1 MSAMAATRTRR
12 VAGGRWFT
20 TGVTSGIVLASSK
33 PAMIESGSLTA
44 GSAHEAACATAL
56 RVLHERGIQFL
67 VGGTFAFTQ
76 YTGVVRTTKD
86 LDLFV
91 SPGDLDRTLTSL
103 RESGFETTVPFPHW
117 LAKARSPDIAMD
129 LIFSSGNGVA
139 RVDADWFRHAA
150 DVVLYGIPVK
160 LSPIE
165 ELIWSKSFVMERERF
180 DGADVTHLLRARG
193 HVIDWPRLIARYG
206 DYRLVLAAHLL
217 LFRFAYSDADQLMP
231 AWVFEQVLG
240 DLARPGTSSDERVCF
255 GTLMSREQYLADVS
269 QLGYADARLARGHM
283 SPEALEIWTA
293 AIAEDD
299 HDD

>member
-1 MSAMAATRTRR
+1 
-12 VAGGRWFT
+12 
-20 TGVTSGIVLASSK
+20 
-33 PAMIESGSLTA
+33 MIDSGSLTA
-44 GSAHEAACATAL
+44 GNAHEAACASAL

-76 YTGVVRTTKD
+76 YTGVVRPTKD
-86 LDLFV
+86 LDLFIAP
-91 SPGDLDRTLTSL
+91 SDLERTLKAL
-103 RESGFETTVPFPHW
+103 GDADFETSVPFPHW
-117 LAKARSPDIAMD
+117 LAKAKSPQLAMD

-139 RVDADWFRHAA
+139 RVDAEWFRHAA

-217 LFRFAYSDADQLMP
+217 LFRFAYSDAHRLIP
-231 AWVFEQVLG
+231 GWVFDAVLG
-240 DLARPGTSSDERVCF
+240 DCTPPAVDPDTPMCF
-255 GTLMSREQYLADVS
+255 GALLSREQYLADVA
-269 QLGYADARLARGHM
+269 QLGYGDARLARGHM
-283 SPEALEIWTA
+283 TAAELEIWTA
-293 AIAEDD
+293 AIDEED
-299 HDD
+299 

>member
-1 MSAMAATRTRR
+1 
-12 VAGGRWFT
+12 
-20 TGVTSGIVLASSK
+20 
-33 PAMIESGSLTA
+33 MIESGSLTA
-44 GSAHEAACATAL
+44 GNAHEAACATAL

-91 SPGDLDRTLTSL
+91 TQSDLTRTLEAL
-103 RESGFETTVPFPHW
+103 ADSGFATSVPFPHW
-117 LAKARSPDIAMD
+117 LAKAKSTELAMD

-206 DYRLVLAAHLL
+206 DYQLVLAAHLL
-217 LFRFAYSDADQLMP
+217 LFRFAYSDADRLIP
-231 AWVFEQVLG
+231 AWVFDQVL
-240 DLARPGTSSDERVCF
+240 AAPAPPAAESPTCF
-255 GTLMSREQYLADVS
+255 GTLFSREQYLADIA
-269 QLGYADARLARGHM
+269 QLGYADARIVRRHM
-283 SPEALEIWTA
+283 DQDAVQIWTA
-293 AIAEDD
+293 AIEDG
-299 HDD
+299 H

>member
-1 MSAMAATRTRR
+1 
-12 VAGGRWFT
+12 
-20 TGVTSGIVLASSK
+20 
-33 PAMIESGSLTA
+33 MIESGSLTA
-44 GSAHEAACATAL
+44 GNAHEAACATAL

-91 SPGDLDRTLTSL
+91 TESDLARTLEAL
-103 RESGFETTVPFPHW
+103 GDSGFDTSVPFPHW
-117 LAKARSPDIAMD
+117 LAKARSPELAMD
-129 LIFSSGNGVA
+129 LIFASGNGVA
-139 RVDADWFRHAA
+139 RVDADWFRYAA

-206 DYRLVLAAHLL
+206 DYQLVLAAHLL
-217 LFRFAYSDADQLMP
+217 LFRFAYSDADRLIP
-231 AWVFEQVLG
+231 AWVFDQVL
-240 DLARPGTSSDERVCF
+240 AAPAPPAAEVPTCF
-255 GTLMSREQYLADVS
+255 GTLLSREQYLADVA

-283 SPEALEIWTA
+283 DTDALQIWTA
-293 AIAEDD
+293 AIEDE
-299 HDD
+299 H

>member
-1 MSAMAATRTRR
+1 
-12 VAGGRWFT
+12 
-20 TGVTSGIVLASSK
+20 
-33 PAMIESGSLTA
+33 MIESGSFTA
-44 GSAHEAACATAL
+44 GNAHEAATATAL
-56 RVLHERGIQFL
+56 RVMHERGIQFL

-91 SPGDLDRTLTSL
+91 SPDDLERTLRSL
-103 RESGFETTVPFPHW
+103 REAGFTTTVPFPHW
-117 LAKARSPDIAMD
+117 LAKAKSPEIAMD

-139 RVDADWFRHAA
+139 RVDADWFRYAA

-180 DGADVTHLLRARG
+180 DGADVTHLIRARG

-231 AWVFEQVLG
+231 RWVFDQVLG
-240 DLARPGTSSDERVCF
+240 DLRPPPVDPQERVCF
-255 GTLMSREQYLADVS
+255 GTVISREQYLADVA
-269 QLGYADARLARGHM
+269 QLGYADARLVRAHM
-283 SPEALEIWTA
+283 TPEALAIWTA
-293 AIAEDD
+293 AIADEP
-299 HDD
+299 HE

>member
-1 MSAMAATRTRR
+1 
-12 VAGGRWFT
+12 
-20 TGVTSGIVLASSK
+20 
-33 PAMIESGSLTA
+33 MIESGSFTA
-44 GSAHEAACATAL
+44 GNAHEAACATAL

-76 YTGVVRTTKD
+76 YTGVVRPTKD

-91 SPGDLDRTLTSL
+91 AHGDLERTLRAL
-103 RESGFETTVPFPHW
+103 GEAGFETSVPFPHW
-117 LAKARSPDIAMD
+117 LAKARSAELAMD

-150 DVVLYGIPVK
+150 EVPLYGIPVK
-160 LSPIE
+160 VSPIE

-180 DGADVTHLLRARG
+180 DGSDVLHLIRARG

-217 LFRFAYSDADQLMP
+217 LFRFAYADADRLMP
-231 AWVFEQVLG
+231 GWVLEQVLA
-240 DLARPGTSSDERVCF
+240 DLSPPSGAPDTPTCY
-255 GTLMSREQYLADVS
+255 GTLLSRQQYLADVS

-283 SPEALEIWTA
+283 TPETLAVWTA
-293 AIAEDD
+293 AIAEEDDD
-299 HDD
+299 H